1 MSDASLLLFVLTTVL
16 HGFIHGIV
24 IGSFKQAKEL
34 ILIMIFVIIYK
45 IPLSIAIGTAIV
57 NSGNKCCSLIAI
69 LSGFL
74 FILSTPGGIL
84 CMMLI
89 DTDEV
94 TFFQKTEP
102 TIFSI
107 QAVIAGAFIYIACSN
122 LLSAEFQ
129 GSKDIHVND

>member
-1 MSDASLLLFVLTTVL
+1 
-16 HGFIHGIV
+16 
-24 IGSFKQAKEL
+24 
-34 ILIMIFVIIYK
+34 MIFVIIYK
-45 IPLSIAIGTAIV
+45 IPLAISIGTAIV
-57 NSGNKCCSLIAI
+57 NSGNKCCSAIAI
-69 LSGFL
+69 LSGFF

-89 DTDEV
+89 DTDEDAKD
-94 TFFQKTEP
+94 FFQKTEP

-129 GSKDIHVND
+129 GSKDINVNDERIKREKIVSQR